1 MLIFF
6 LERYSHD
13 KVINTV
19 VNINDSN
26 AAEVLNIFNVSK
38 DDVLR
43 RIESFGHSQPNN
55 LNSRPQ
61 NVERHMDHEVHTNPG
76 NNSSRPGMETE
87 KEYVYVNFIFFCH
100 IITCVIK
107 FDLSNVLLKVM
118 VNMFS
123 IRNFEN
129 TKQQVFL

>member
-43 RIESFGHSQPNN
+43 RIESFSHSQPNN

-61 NVERHMDHEVHTNPG
+61 NAERHMDHEMHANSG
-76 NNSSRPGMETE
+76 NNSSRPGMESE
-87 KEYVYVNFIFFCH
+87 KEYVYVNFIF
-100 IITCVIK
+100 
-107 FDLSNVLLKVM
+107 
-118 VNMFS
+118 
-123 IRNFEN
+123 
-129 TKQQVFL
+129 VFLFT

>member
-1 MLIFF
+1 MIRLLIFF

-43 RIESFGHSQPNN
+43 RIESFSHSQPNN

-61 NVERHMDHEVHTNPG
+61 NVERHMDHEVHANPG

-87 KEYVYVNFIFFCH
+87 KEYVYVNFICF
-100 IITCVIK
+100 
-107 FDLSNVLLKVM
+107 LSHNYM
-118 VNMFS
+118 CY
-123 IRNFEN
+123 
-129 TKQQVFL
+129 